1 MPPQEEQSEMVQLL
15 RENRDLLAQNTE
27 ILKKLQQYTVVGM
40 VARAVWFIIL
50 IGLPFALFYMLAP
63 YTAKL
68 TDMSNLKSL
77 IDVYTGQ

>member
-1 MPPQEEQSEMVQLL
+1 MPPQEEHSEMVQLL

-27 ILKKLQQYTVVGM
+27 ILKKLHQYTVMGM

-50 IGLPFALFYMLAP
+50 IGLPFVLFYMLAP

-77 IDVYTGQ
+77 LDVYTGQ